1 MHNKSLTLAAKI
13 FAVTACV
20 ATAGFAMIP
29 RTTAYVPVAV
39 ESGES
44 AASAALYRAHCA
56 RCHGNDGHS
65 NTKDGRRTEADDL
78 TEGSVKAM
86 SAEKM
91 TRIIKNGKGEM
102 PANKRLS
109 AAQIASII
117 RYVRGL

>member
-1 MHNKSLTLAAKI
+1 MHNKTLLLAGKI
-13 FAVTACV
+13 LAVTVFV
-20 ATAGFAMIP
+20 ATAAFAMIP
-29 RTTAYVPVAV
+29 RTTTYVPIAA
-39 ESGES
+39 EGGES

-78 TEGSVKAM
+78 TDGSVKAM
-86 SAEKM
+86 ATDKM
-91 TRIIKNGKGEM
+91 TRIIKNGKGDM